1 MKKKALIIILLAFAV
16 PCCWAQERLSSQLDE
31 MQKSLDYGDRELF
44 NNLVNVPGAIVG
56 RALGVFSFA
65 AIDQAS
71 FPSATL
77 SFLLSEFF
85 V

>member
-44 NNLVNVPGAIVG
+44 NNLVNVI
-56 RALGVFSFA
+56 SFDSLNA
-65 AIDQAS
+65 ADDLCKIR
-71 FPSATL
+71 
-77 SFLLSEFF
+77 
-85 V
+85 